1 MTATTAPPNAAVA
14 AGPPAAAGGALT
26 HRQILTILGGLMAG
40 MFLAALDQTIVASAI
55 RTIGDDLHGL
65 SAQAW
70 VTTAYLI
77 TSTIATPLYGKL
89 SDMYGRR
96 PFFLLAISIFVLGS
110 FLCAFSTSMYMLAAF
125 RAFQGLGAGGLFS
138 LALTILGDIVPPR
151 QRAKYQGYFLAVFG
165 TSSVLGPVIGGFFAG
180 QSQILGFA
188 GWKYVF
194 LVNVPIG
201 IGALAVVWR
210 VLHIPH
216 TSRPHK
222 IDWAGAVALVV
233 ALVPL
238 LTVAEQG
245 RVWGWSS
252 GRSITGYVVGFVGL
266 VGFILAERRAGEDA
280 LIPLRFFRNST
291 FRLVTGVNALV
302 GAGMFGGL
310 SLLPLYLQ
318 IVKGKSPTQ
327 SGLLLLPLTAG
338 IMVGSIVSG
347 QITSRTGRYKV
358 FPIIGTA
365 LMTIAFVLMW
375 LFVGPD
381 TSLVGLSLMMG
392 VFGLGLGNIMQSTV
406 LAIQNASA
414 PQEIGVAT
422 SSVTFFRQIGA
433 TLGTAVFLSILYS
446 TVTGNIVGQFR
457 SAAGSL
463 TAVAADPAV
472 TGNPSN
478 RPLLGILQL
487 AGSQGPAPAGSS
499 TGALNDTAFLKTA
512 DQTLAHPFYAGFAQS
527 MTTVFLVGAFVLAVG
542 FVLILFLRE
551 LPLRTQSGLEA
562 KASADIATT
571 TGPAAAPAV
580 VPSNAEGEG
589 AGEGDSAAG
598 TGGGRPD
605 RTPVAAMTAAARTV
619 GEPSADEPWRPR
631 HRRDVPADLD
641 GAGTAVA
648 GPDRVPAAR

>member
-1 MTATTAPPNAAVA
+1 MTATTAPP
-14 AGPPAAAGGALT
+14 AAAGHPAPAEGGLT

-55 RTIGDDLHGL
+55 RTIGDDLNGL

-96 PFFLLAISIFVLGS
+96 PFFLIAISIFVVGS

-180 QSQILGFA
+180 QESILGFA

-201 IGALAVVWR
+201 IAALAVVWK

-222 IDWAGAVALVV
+222 VDWLGAVALVV
-233 ALVPL
+233 MLVPL

-245 RVWGWSS
+245 RVWGWGS
-252 GRSITGYVVGFVGL
+252 GRSIAGYVIGLLGL
-266 VGFILAERRAGEDA
+266 VGFLVAEHRAGEDA

-291 FRLVTGVNALV
+291 FRVVTAVNALV

-310 SLLPLYLQ
+310 ALLPLYLQ
-318 IVKGKSPTQ
+318 IVKGKSPTE

-338 IMVGSIVSG
+338 IMVASILSG

-365 LMTIAFVLMW
+365 LMTVAFVLMW
-375 LFVGPD
+375 LVIGPD
-381 TSLVGLSLMMG
+381 TSLVGLSFLMAL
-392 VFGLGLGNIMQSTV
+392 FGLGLGNIMQSTV

-414 PQEIGVAT
+414 PTEIGVAT
-422 SSVTFFRQIGA
+422 SSVTFSRQIGA

-446 TVTGNIVGQFR
+446 TVTDNIVGQYQTV
-457 SAAGSL
+457 SGSL
-463 TAVAADPAV
+463 AAVAADPAV

-487 AGSQGPAPAGSS
+487 ATSPGSVPAGSS
-499 TGALNDTAFLKTA
+499 SGALDDTAFLSTA

-527 MTTVFLVGAFVLAVG
+527 MTTVFLVGAFVLAAA
-542 FVLILFLRE
+542 FLLVVFLKE

-562 KASADIATT
+562 KASEEAAAQASSAPASV
-571 TGPAAAPAV
+571 TGPAAAPAT
-580 VPSNAEGEG
+580 VPTPAEQEDG
-589 AGEGDSAAG
+589 APGDG
-598 TGGGRPD
+598 TSG
-605 RTPVAAMTAAARTV
+605 
-619 GEPSADEPWRPR
+619 ADAPGDGQQPR
-631 HRRDVPADLD
+631 HRRAVRGDLD
-641 GAGTAVA
+641 DRGSPDPTASPVDERMPAG
-648 GPDRVPAAR
+648 R